1 MLWVEPQRHG
11 RTGPPLR
18 MALAIASVAA
28 AGRGDRVGSSERGA
42 GDRDEGRRAMTCM
55 YRVR

>member
-1 MLWVEPQRHG
+1 MRGVEMLWVEPQRHG

-28 AGRGDRVGSSERGA
+28 AGR
-42 GDRDEGRRAMTCM
+42 
-55 YRVR
+55 